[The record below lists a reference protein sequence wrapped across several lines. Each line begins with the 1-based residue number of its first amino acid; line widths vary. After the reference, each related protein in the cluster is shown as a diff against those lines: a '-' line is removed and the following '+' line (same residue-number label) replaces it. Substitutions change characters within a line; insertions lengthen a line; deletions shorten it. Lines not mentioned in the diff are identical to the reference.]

1 MSETTT
7 TPKPLQPYDRVTF
20 AWECE
25 ATQIPSGN
33 PVKIPEGTT
42 AMVTQTLGGNVTL
55 QLANYGGLVQ
65 VREKQA
71 RALYR
76 EGEPKPERPS
86 PSEEAAAAAARAAAG
101 PVDEKTVWEV
111 LKTCYDP
118 EIPVNIVDL
127 GLVYDMQIVPIPE
140 GGNRVNVKMTLTAM
154 GCGMGPHIARDAQN
168 KLLEIPGITQA
179 DVQIVW
185 DPPWNQSMISEEG
198 KKRLGIY

>member
-7 TPKPLQPYDRVTF
+7 KPLQGYDRVTF

-33 PVKIPEGTT
+33 PVKIPEGTQ

-65 VREKQA
+65 LREKDA
-71 RALYR
+71 RVLYR
-76 EGEPKPERPS
+76 DGEVKPERPAQT
-86 PSEEAAAAAARAAAG
+86 EEAASAAAKAAAAG
-101 PVDEKTVWEV
+101 PVDEKKVWEA
-111 LKTCYDP
+111 LKTCFDP

-127 GLVYDMQIVPIPE
+127 GLVYDMQIAPIPE

-154 GCGMGPHIARDAQN
+154 GCGMGPSIARDAQN
-168 KLLEIPGITQA
+168 KLLEIPGVAQA

-185 DPPWNQSMISEEG
+185 DPPWNQSMISENG
-198 KKRLGIY
+198 KKRLGLY